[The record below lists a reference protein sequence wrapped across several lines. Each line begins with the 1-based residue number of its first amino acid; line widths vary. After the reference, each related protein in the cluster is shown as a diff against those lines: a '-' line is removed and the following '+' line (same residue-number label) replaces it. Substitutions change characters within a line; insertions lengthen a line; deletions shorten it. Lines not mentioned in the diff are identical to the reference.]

1 MPPEPHT
8 LFHRNRLV
16 SALRQVGV
24 VPRHDIFSELAEA
37 YSERSRYYHDGC
49 HVSECLKI
57 LDAYHRLAHR
67 PHEIEIAIWFH
78 DAVYDTTRGDNE
90 EKSAEWAQR
99 YLCQENAPADG
110 ISRIVEMIRATKT
123 HLAESTDV
131 ALMLDI
137 DLAILGAET
146 AVFEAYD
153 RAIRKEYGWVP
164 EAQYRQARAAV
175 LKGFLDRRTIFK
187 TVELQRAYEVQA
199 RKNLLTKL
207 HELDA

>member
-1 MPPEPHT
+1 MPPEPHA

-16 SALRQVGV
+16 SALRQIGI
-24 VPRHDIFSELAEA
+24 VPRHDIFAELAEA
-37 YSERSRYYHDGC
+37 YGESSRHYHDAR
-49 HVSECLKI
+49 HVSECLKC
-57 LDAYHRLAHR
+57 LDLYRKLAQR
-67 PHEIEIAIWFH
+67 PHEVEIAIWFH

-99 YLCQENAPADG
+99 YLCRENAPADV

-146 AVFEAYD
+146 AVFEEYD
-153 RAIRKEYGWVP
+153 RAIRKEYEWVP
-164 EAQYRQARAAV
+164 EARYRQARAAV
-175 LKGFLDRRTIFK
+175 LGGFLDRRTIFK
-187 TVELQRAYEVQA
+187 TVDFQRAYEA
-199 RKNLLTKL
+199 RARQNLLTKL
-207 HELDA
+207 RELGA